1 MTFTSRLFFSANSL
15 FFLLKIFQFS
25 QKSTNQTVYDKISVL
40 YGTCWFSFLCHII
53 FLALYGSS
61 KHMFFRYHRY
71 TTLHSYNLTET
82 RLGNCLVRV
91 LTCCYLL
98 KKTLHPVFFS
108 SFFFL
113 LSVYTKDWEYFWCY
127 ITFMV
132 SFISNED
139 RSKLLNFLDITVTNN
154 CKGQHNFKETVKSLL
169 QILKLNHDSICI
181 DPWRIRSQKH
191 LHDEMNFPIDKFCRK
206 WKWL

>member
-1 MTFTSRLFFSANSL
+1 MTFTSGLFFSANSL

-25 QKSTNQTVYDKISVL
+25 QKSTDQTVYDKISVL
-40 YGTCWFSFLCHII
+40 YDTCWFSFLCHII

-71 TTLHSYNLTET
+71 NTLHSYNLTET
-82 RLGNCLVRV
+82 RW
-91 LTCCYLL
+91 
-98 KKTLHPVFFS
+98 
-108 SFFFL
+108 
-113 LSVYTKDWEYFWCY
+113 LSVSTKDWEYSWCY

-181 DPWRIRSQKH
+181 DPWRIRLQKH
-191 LHDEMNFPIDKFCRK
+191 LHDEMNFLIDKFCRK